1 MSTRPRNR
9 RQLIV
14 EAAGK
19 VFSERGYHAASMEQI
34 AADVGI
40 TAAALYRHFPGK
52 YDLFRDCANLLIDHL
67 LEAVSDLPDDADLER
82 VLRTIAE
89 LTVDHR
95 SYGGIYRW
103 ESRYLGAEDL
113 QEIRGKVDRVVRR
126 VVAAAGG
133 APDPSPHDRLRA
145 VAALGAIG
153 SITTHHATMARRR
166 LVGLLTEAGLRVIDT
181 DVAALPRTDPSRT
194 DRSRVG
200 PAEEPPAP
208 RTRSAEILAAAIP
221 LFARDGFANVTL
233 GHIAEVVGVAP
244 SALYRHYPSKVD
256 ILAAACLQAATMLD
270 QSVREALRDPGD
282 ATGAVAALARAYV
295 GYSFRHHLLT
305 QVGTAEIAGLPDP
318 LRTQLVRAQREHVA
332 VWEDHLLA
340 AREELDPRQARV
352 LVHAGLGVVAESG
365 RLLHWQDGNEEIV
378 TALLM
383 RALGL

>member
-67 LEAVSDLPDDADLER
+67 LDAVSGLPDDADLER

-103 ESRYLGAEDL
+103 ESRYLSADDL
-113 QEIRGKVDRVVRR
+113 GEIRVKVDRVVRR
-126 VVAAAGG
+126 VVVAAGG
-133 APDPSPHDRLRA
+133 GTDPSAEDRLLA

-153 SITTHHATMARRR
+153 SITTHHATLARRR
-166 LVGLLTEAGLRVIDT
+166 LVDLLTESGLRVVGTDLRAAGGSSPGRIDAVV
-181 DVAALPRTDPSRT
+181 D
-194 DRSRVG
+194 
-200 PAEEPPAP
+200 PPAP

-233 GHIAEVVGVAP
+233 GRIAEVVGVAP

-282 ATGAVAALARAYV
+282 AADAVGALARAYV

-305 QVGTAEIAGLPDP
+305 QVGTAEIAGLPEP
-318 LRTQLVRAQREHVA
+318 LRTPLIRAQREHVA
-332 VWEDHLLA
+332 VWEDHLIA
-340 AREELDPRQARV
+340 ARDDLDPRAARI

-365 RLLHWQDGNEEIV
+365 RLLHWEDGNEETV

>member
-67 LEAVSDLPDDADLER
+67 LGAVSDLPDDADLER

-103 ESRYLGAEDL
+103 ESRYLVTEDL
-113 QEIRGKVDRVVRR
+113 QEIRVKVDRVVRR

-133 APDPSPHDRLRA
+133 APDPSADDRLRA

-166 LVGLLTEAGLRVIDT
+166 LVDLLTEVGIRVIGT
-181 DVAALPRTDPSRT
+181 DLAALPRTDPSR
-194 DRSRVG
+194 VQ
-200 PAEEPPAP
+200 PVEEPPAS

-305 QVGTAEIAGLPDP
+305 QVGTAEIAGLPEP
-318 LRTQLVRAQREHVA
+318 LRTQLIRAQREHVA
-332 VWEDHLLA
+332 LWEDHLVA
-340 AREELDPRQARV
+340 ARDDLDPRAAWV
-352 LVHAGLGVVAESG
+352 EVHAGRGVVAASG
-365 RLLHWQDGNEEIV
+365 R
-378 TALLM
+378 
-383 RALGL
+383 

>member
-67 LEAVSDLPDDADLER
+67 LGAVSDLPDDADLDR

-103 ESRYLGAEDL
+103 ESRYLGTEDL
-113 QEIRGKVDRVVRR
+113 QEIRVKVDRVVRR

-133 APDPSPHDRLRA
+133 APDPSADDRLRA

-166 LVGLLTEAGLRVIDT
+166 LVDLLTEVGIRVIGT
-181 DVAALPRTDPSRT
+181 DLAALPRTDPSR
-194 DRSRVG
+194 VQ
-200 PAEEPPAP
+200 PVEEPPAS

-305 QVGTAEIAGLPDP
+305 QVGTAEIAGLPEP
-318 LRTQLVRAQREHVA
+318 LRTQLIRAQREHVA
-332 VWEDHLLA
+332 LWEDHLVA
-340 AREELDPRQARV
+340 ARDDLDPRAARV
-352 LVHAGLGVVAESG
+352 EVHAGLGVVAESG
-365 RLLHWQDGNEEIV
+365 RLLHWQDGNEERV

-383 RALGL
+383 HALGL

>member
-34 AADVGI
+34 ATDVGI

-52 YDLFRDCANLLIDHL
+52 YDLFRECANLLIDHL
-67 LEAVSDLPDDADLER
+67 LEAVSGLPDDADLER

-103 ESRYLGAEDL
+103 ESRYLSAEDL
-113 QEIRGKVDRVVRR
+113 GEIRVKVDRVVRR

-133 APDPSPHDRLRA
+133 APDPSAEERLRA

-166 LVGLLTEAGLRVIDT
+166 LVDLLAEAALRVIAT
-181 DVAALPRTDPSRT
+181 DVTTTPPPGPGRTHPVEES
-194 DRSRVG
+194 
-200 PAEEPPAP
+200 PAS

-270 QSVREALRDPGD
+270 LSVREALRDPGD
-282 ATGAVAALARAYV
+282 ATAAVGALARAYV

-305 QVGTAEIAGLPDP
+305 QVGTAEIAGLPEP
-318 LRTQLVRAQREHVA
+318 LRTPLIRAQREHVA

-340 AREELDPRQARV
+340 ARDDLDPRSARV

-365 RLLHWQDGNEEIV
+365 RLLHWGDGNEETV
-378 TALLM
+378 TVLLM